1 MKKKLLKSL
10 AVVAV
15 AVAVAG
21 AGVAVVHQGNKYQNK
36 KVLAQQ
42 AQVAKEAQLQSE
54 LDAEKAK
61 SSKLTA
67 AYDHERQECEKGRGA
82 HDTLST
88 LSKARA
94 AAIPAPVCGPAV
106 LQ

>member
-10 AVVAV
+10 AVAAV
-15 AVAVAG
+15 VVVLLG
-21 AGVAVVHQGNKYQNK
+21 GGVAVVHQGNKYQNK

-42 AQVAKEAQLQSE
+42 AQDQKVAKLESE
-54 LDAEKAK
+54 LKAEQAR
-61 SSKLTA
+61 SSKLSS
-67 AYDHERQECEKGRGA
+67 AYDHERMECEKGRGA
-82 HDTLST
+82 YDTLST

-94 AAIPAPVCGPAV
+94 AATSAPVCGPAV